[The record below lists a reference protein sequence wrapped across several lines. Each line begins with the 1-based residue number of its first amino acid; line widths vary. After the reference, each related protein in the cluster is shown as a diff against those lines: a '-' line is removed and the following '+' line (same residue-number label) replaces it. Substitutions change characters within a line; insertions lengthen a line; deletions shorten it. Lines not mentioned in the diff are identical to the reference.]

1 MKSKNKMDSLKLK
14 NTTSEIQISMDEFI
28 SRLDI
33 EEVSIIAMKQK

>member
-28 SRLDI
+28 SRLDKA
-33 EEVSIIAMKQK
+33 EVSIIAMKQK